1 MQRPLLAGLL
11 IGTLALGGCVFA
23 PGGDGDWDD
32 DDNNGRDREPT
43 VGQELIDLDRA
54 RDDGA
59 ITDAEYEQAKE
70 RILDSID

>member
-1 MQRPLLAGLL
+1 MQRPLLISVLFGS
-11 IGTLALGGCVFA
+11 LALGGCVFA
-23 PGGDGDWDD
+23 PGDGDWDD
-32 DDNNGRDREPT
+32 EERGRNREPT

-59 ITDAEYEQAKE
+59 ITDAEYQEAKE